1 MKKKGDRTM
10 QIKSITDE
18 AFKKYGRVLKI
29 EVPDLLERLAKTPV
43 TDGVEYVA
51 SAPELEACSE
61 REAIQNSIYG
71 GMPIQI
77 GYCNGTNHTLNAVEY
92 HRDSEIDIALDGAI
106 LLIGSEAD
114 VEDDFTYDTAK
125 MEAFAAPAGAVVELY
140 ATTLHYAPVTAG
152 KNCVMQIVAQSK
164 GTNTPL
170 LSLAEGNEPENKY
183 LLERNKWVLCHPEAK
198 EALGPKAFVGIKGD
212 NITVIPTE
220 Y

>member
-1 MKKKGDRTM
+1 M

-92 HRDSEIDIALDGAI
+92 HRDS
-106 LLIGSEAD
+106 
-114 VEDDFTYDTAK
+114 
-125 MEAFAAPAGAVVELY
+125 AAPAGAVVELY
-140 ATTLHYAPVTAG
+140 ATTLHYAPINAEG
-152 KNCVMQIVAQSK
+152 KENFRVVIILPE
-164 GTNTPL
+164 GTNTEPPV
-170 LSLAEGNEPENKY
+170 LSGVFPEDK
-183 LLERNKWVLCHPEAK
+183 LMTAKNKWLIAHAESNEGK
-198 EALGPKAFVGIKGD
+198 GGAFVGLKGE
-212 NITVIPTE
+212 NLTI
-220 Y
+220 

>member
-1 MKKKGDRTM
+1 M

-170 LSLAEGNEPENKY
+170 LSPSEGNEPENKY